1 MERDLVLVT
10 KAHHILE
17 GTVQLV
23 HGIISRENPDLDP
36 YWALD
41 EIATRLKELTS
52 AFEKKE
58 GKELKY

>member
-10 KAHHILE
+10 KAHYVLV

-23 HGIISRENPDLDP
+23 HGIISGENPDLDP

-41 EIATRLKELTS
+41 EIAIKLKELTS
-52 AFEKKE
+52 AFERKART
-58 GKELKY
+58 